1 MKKKVSP
8 HDNKSLKTFY
18 LYALLVL
25 SFIFISLV
33 IKIIFIYQQSRF
45 DPAHDFTLAVI
56 QQKKVKEIAAFHPEI
71 SAVSVLVIHDNNI
84 SSDTLAKNYG
94 IAIDGYVITQEGD
107 AVGTDMATFLWS
119 SLLNTT
125 LWQSN
130 LTALDKIR
138 LLILAK
144 NVSTNNRTLE
154 QITLSEQTPD
164 INTLIATALTDQDL
178 ASENISI
185 QIINA
190 TGVSGLG
197 QRLGKVLTNRGAN
210 IVDVSSA
217 QNTQRT
223 TTMAYYG
230 NESYT
235 GDRLQKYLGL
245 TATKLHKQ
253 TIADIVI
260 TIGNDKKRTREF

>member
-1 MKKKVSP
+1 M
-8 HDNKSLKTFY
+8 
-18 LYALLVL
+18 
-25 SFIFISLV
+25 
-33 IKIIFIYQQSRF
+33 IFIYQQSKF
-45 DPAHDFTLAVI
+45 DPAHDFILAVI
-56 QQKKVKEIAAFHPEI
+56 QQKKVKEIAAFHPETA
-71 SAVSVLVIHDNNI
+71 AVSVLIIHDNNI
-84 SSDTLAKNYG
+84 SYDMLAKNYG

-119 SLLNTT
+119 SLLNTAT
-125 LWQSN
+125 WQSN

-138 LLILAK
+138 LLILMK
-144 NVSTNNRTLE
+144 NVSANNRTLE
-154 QITLSEQTPD
+154 QITLSQQTSD
-164 INTLIATALTDQDL
+164 TNTLIATALSDQDL

-217 QNTQRT
+217 QNTQQT
-223 TTMAYYG
+223 TTIAYYG

-235 GDRLQKYLGL
+235 VDLLQKFLGL
-245 TATKLHKQ
+245 SATRLSKQ
-253 TIADIVI
+253 TIADIII
-260 TIGNDKKRTREF
+260 TIGNDKKKTREF